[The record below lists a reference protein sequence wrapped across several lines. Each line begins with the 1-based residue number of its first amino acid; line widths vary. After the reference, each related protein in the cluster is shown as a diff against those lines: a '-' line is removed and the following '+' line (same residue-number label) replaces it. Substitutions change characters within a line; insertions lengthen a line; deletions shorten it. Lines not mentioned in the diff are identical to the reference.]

1 MITRLVLI
9 DQGADA
15 ESMEIALLLIFLLI
29 GPLALLVGADSR
41 LDERKRLPE
50 WRRP

>member
-9 DQGADA
+9 NQRADA
-15 ESMEIALLLIFLLI
+15 ESMEIALAVFLLLV
-29 GPLALLVGADSR
+29 GPLALLLGADSR
-41 LDERKRLPE
+41 VDERRRLPE